1 MNSSN
6 TRTIYTGDRFDA
18 LTSPNAARKA
28 DANALRKMREDK
40 EPKPIKKQTLLTNQ
54 RIVQPTLANLYSTE
68 EIEYMRNSVKAEDD
82 PFWDK
87 RQSRIL
93 PSRSPSMER
102 KLASTPSKLYESTFA
117 SMYGSSKKYVPPS
130 PPSMRSKSPTPM
142 IKPPTD
148 RLLQETESGVSRIK
162 AGSEIRSQSARS
174 RSSGGGGG
182 GGSRGGG
189 SSIVSSSRSVSTTVS
204 ERLLQATDSFRHST
218 WDAIHTSSS
227 RVRSRSAGSSREVIS
242 PDLIERLERKTAS
255 IVHKEW

>member
-1 MNSSN
+1 
-6 TRTIYTGDRFDA
+6 
-18 LTSPNAARKA
+18 
-28 DANALRKMREDK
+28 
-40 EPKPIKKQTLLTNQ
+40 
-54 RIVQPTLANLYSTE
+54 
-68 EIEYMRNSVKAEDD
+68 
-82 PFWDK
+82 
-87 RQSRIL
+87 
-93 PSRSPSMER
+93 
-102 KLASTPSKLYESTFA
+102 
-117 SMYGSSKKYVPPS
+117 
-130 PPSMRSKSPTPM
+130 MRSKSPTPM

-182 GGSRGGG
+182 GSRGGG

-204 ERLLQATDSFRHST
+204 ERLLQATDSFRNST

>member
-1 MNSSN
+1 M
-6 TRTIYTGDRFDA
+6 
-18 LTSPNAARKA
+18 TSPNAARKA

-40 EPKPIKKQTLLTNQ
+40 EPKPIKKQILLTNQ

-87 RQSRIL
+87 RQSKIL
-93 PSRSPSMER
+93 PNRSPSVER

-117 SMYGSSKKYVPPS
+117 RMYGSTKKYVPPS
-130 PPSMRSKSPTPM
+130 PPSMRSKSPTPV

-182 GGSRGGG
+182 SRGGG

-204 ERLLQATDSFRHST
+204 ERLLQATDSFRNST